1 MEQVIDSEQTNL
13 LAVLLRTLEED
24 YFDGKTTLPE
34 CTERLYRDL
43 RKDGFKAVH
52 GDTIPGNLAMIRK
65 QELYAMV
72 NRYRALKLR

>member
-1 MEQVIDSEQTNL
+1 MEQVIDSEQANL

-24 YFDGKTTLPE
+24 YFDGKTTLASCVE
-34 CTERLYRDL
+34 ELYKL
-43 RKDGFKAVH
+43 LLKDGFQAIH